1 MSQSLDIA
9 VIGAT
14 GTVGETLV
22 QLLDERDFPVGNLHL
37 LASGESA
44 GASVPFKGRNLR
56 VRDVAEFDFSQ
67 VKLAF
72 FAAGESVTRSFAAR
86 ASAAGCSLIDLSG
99 ALDPMQAPSLVPE
112 ANPELL
118 QRLDA
123 PYQLTSPSASAVA
136 LACVLAPLRDL
147 VRPRRVSVLA
157 SLAVS
162 SRGREGVNE
171 LARQTAELL
180 NARPLEPRFF
190 DRQIA
195 FNILA
200 QAGVP
205 DADGHIALERRLVGE
220 LRQLLAEP
228 DLRVAATCALAPV
241 FFGDSLALSLV
252 SEREVDIDAVRQ
264 RLAQAPGVEFVEDE
278 GDYPTA
284 VGDAVG
290 QDAVYVGRVRGGL
303 DDPCELNLWIASDNA
318 RKGAAL
324 NAVQSAELLIKH
336 YLSKILT

>member
-22 QLLDERDFPVGNLHL
+22 QLLEEREFPVGNLYL

-56 VRDVAEFDFSQ
+56 VRDVADFDFAQ
-67 VKLAF
+67 VKLVF
-72 FAAGESVTRSFAAR
+72 FAAGEAATRSFAA
-86 ASAAGCSLIDLSG
+86 SATGAGCSIIDLSG
-99 ALDPMQAPSLVPE
+99 ALDASEAPSLVPE
-112 ANPELL
+112 ANPQLL
-118 QRLDA
+118 EGLVP
-123 PYQLTSPSASAVA
+123 PYSLSSPSASAVA
-136 LACVLAPLRDL
+136 LACVLAPLKGLLKPQRL
-147 VRPRRVSVLA
+147 SVLA
-157 SLAVS
+157 NLAVS

-195 FNILA
+195 FNIFA
-200 QAGVP
+200 QVAAP
-205 DADGHIALERRLVGE
+205 DAQGHIALERRLGAE
-220 LRQLLAEP
+220 IKQLLGEP
-228 DLRVAATCALAPV
+228 GLRVAATCALAPV
-241 FFGDSLALSLV
+241 FFGDSLAVSLV
-252 SEREVDIDAVRQ
+252 AEQAVDLAAVRECLS
-264 RLAQAPGVEFVEDE
+264 RAPGVEFVEEE

-290 QDAVYVGRVRGGL
+290 QDSVYVGRVRGGL

>member
-22 QLLDERDFPVGNLHL
+22 QLLEEREFPVGTLHL

-44 GASVPFKGRNLR
+44 GSSLPFKGRNLR
-56 VRDVAEFDFSQ
+56 VRDVADFDFSQ
-67 VKLAF
+67 VRLVF
-72 FAAGESVTRSFAAR
+72 FAAGEAVTRSFAGR
-86 ASAAGCSLIDLSG
+86 AKAAGCSLIDLSG
-99 ALDPMQAPSLVPE
+99 ALDPAEAPSLVPE
-112 ANPELL
+112 ANPQLL
-118 QRLDA
+118 EGLAA

-136 LACVLAPLRDL
+136 LACVLAPLKDL
-147 VRPRRVSVLA
+147 FTPQRLSVMA

-162 SRGREGVNE
+162 SRGREGVTE

-200 QAGVP
+200 QAGTP
-205 DADGHIALERRLVGE
+205 DAQGHIDLERRMASE
-220 LRQLLAEP
+220 IRQLLGEP
-228 DLRVAATCALAPV
+228 GLRVSATCALAPV
-241 FFGDSLALSLV
+241 FFGDSLAVSLV
-252 SEREVDIDAVRQ
+252 ADRPVDLVAAVERLRH
-264 RLAQAPGVEFVEDE
+264 APCVELVEEE

-290 QDAVYVGRVRGGL
+290 QDSIYVGRVRGGL

-324 NAVQSAELLIKH
+324 NALQSAELLIKH
-336 YLSKILT
+336 YLSKILI

>member
-14 GTVGETLV
+14 GTVGETIV
-22 QLLDERDFPVGNLHL
+22 QLLDERDFPVANLYL

-44 GASVPFKGRNLR
+44 GSSVPFKGRNLR
-56 VRDVAEFDFSQ
+56 VRDVADFDFSQ
-67 VKLAF
+67 VRLAF
-72 FAAGESVTRSFAAR
+72 FAAGEAVTRSFAGR
-86 ASAAGCSLIDLSG
+86 ATAAGCSLIDLSG
-99 ALDPMQAPSLVPE
+99 ALDQVDTPSLVPE
-112 ANPELL
+112 ANPQLL
-118 QRLDA
+118 AGLAA
-123 PYQLTSPSASAVA
+123 PYRLVSPSASAVA
-136 LACVLAPLRDL
+136 LACVLTPLKDL
-147 VRPRRVSVLA
+147 LKPKRLTVAA

-162 SRGREGVNE
+162 SRGREGVTE

-200 QAGVP
+200 QAGTP
-205 DADGHIALERRLVGE
+205 DAEGHISLERRLAAE
-220 LRQLLAEP
+220 IRQLLGEP
-228 DLRVAATCALAPV
+228 DMRVSATCALAPV
-241 FFGDSLALSLV
+241 FFGDSLSV
-252 SEREVDIDAVRQ
+252 SVVAERAVDVVAVRE
-264 RLAQAPGVEFVEDE
+264 RLSQAPSVEFVEEE

-290 QDAVYVGRVRGGL
+290 QDSVYVGRVRGGL